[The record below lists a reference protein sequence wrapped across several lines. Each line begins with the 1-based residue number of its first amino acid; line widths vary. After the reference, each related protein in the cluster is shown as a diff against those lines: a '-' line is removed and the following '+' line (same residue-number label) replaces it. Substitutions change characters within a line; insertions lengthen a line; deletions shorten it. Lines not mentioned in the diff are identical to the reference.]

1 MSLNKKS
8 VDDINVKGR
17 RVLVRCDFNVPL
29 KDRKITDETRINA
42 ALPTIQKLIN
52 DGGKVILC
60 SHLGKVK
67 NGPNEG
73 ESLAPVAEKLSEK
86 LGKKVNFVSDYNVT
100 GEAATK
106 AVAEMN
112 EGDVVL
118 LQNTRFRGA
127 EETKNGEEFSKELA
141 DLADDYV
148 CDAFGSSHRA
158 HASVAG
164 VTKFITA
171 KGGSNVVG
179 YLMQKEID
187 FLGNAVENPVRPF
200 VAILGGAKVAD
211 KLNVISNLLEKCDT
225 LIIGGGMAYT
235 FLKAQ
240 GYEIG
245 KSLVDDTKID
255 YCKEMMAKAEKLGKK
270 LLLPVDAVTIADFP
284 NPIDAPVEVTVCD
297 VKDMPADREGC
308 DIGPKTAALYAEAVK
323 TAKTVV
329 WNGPMGVFENP
340 TLAAGTIAVARAL
353 AETDATTIIGGI
365 SLGMKSTAA
374 PIVIIGVAII
384 VSFLAAGGSLTTN
397 AANYGELFSKGLYGI
412 GIAAVGMLSTLG
424 ITLATDAYGPVA
436 DNAGGIAEMSGLPE
450 EVRERTDALDSLGNT
465 TAATG
470 KGFAIGSAALTALAL
485 LVSYVNIVQENT
497 EEMLNFTLTSPTV
510 LVGMFIG
517 AMLTFVFSAFTMSAV
532 QKAAQSIVV
541 EVRRQFREIA
551 GIMEGKADPDY
562 ASCVD
567 LCTKGALHEMV
578 VPSLLAIVVPV
589 VTGLILGAEAVVGLL
604 GGVTVTGFVV
614 AVFMSNAGGAWDN
627 AKKYIESG
635 THGGK
640 GSDCHKAAVIGDTV
654 GDPFKDTSGP
664 SLNILIKLCSTVSI
678 VFSGLITSIHLLG

>member
-1 MSLNKKS
+1 MSLNKKT
-8 VDDINVKGR
+8 VDDINVKGK

-29 KDRKITDETRINA
+29 KDGKITDETRINA

-67 NGPNEG
+67 NGPTEG
-73 ESLAPVAEKLSEK
+73 ESLAPVAKSLSEK
-86 LGKKVNFVSDYNVT
+86 LGKEVVFVSDYNVT

-106 AVAEMN
+106 AVNAMK

-127 EETKNGEEFSKELA
+127 EETKNGEQFSKELA

-284 NPIDAPVEVTVCD
+284 SPIDAPVEVTVCD

-308 DIGPKTAALYAEAVK
+308 DIGPKTQELYADAVK

-340 TLAAGTIAVARAL
+340 TLATGTIAVAKAL
-353 AETDATTIIGGI
+353 ADTDATTIIGGGD
-365 SLGMKSTAA
+365 SA
-374 PIVIIGVAII
+374 
-384 VSFLAAGGSLTTN
+384 
-397 AANYGELFSKGLYGI
+397 
-412 GIAAVGMLSTLG
+412 AAVNQLGFGDKMSHIST
-424 ITLATDAYGPVA
+424 
-436 DNAGGIAEMSGLPE
+436 GGGA
-450 EVRERTDALDSLGNT
+450 SLE
-465 TAATG
+465 
-470 KGFAIGSAALTALAL
+470 FL
-485 LVSYVNIVQENT
+485 
-497 EEMLNFTLTSPTV
+497 
-510 LVGMFIG
+510 
-517 AMLTFVFSAFTMSAV
+517 
-532 QKAAQSIVV
+532 
-541 EVRRQFREIA
+541 
-551 GIMEGKADPDY
+551 EGKELPGVMAADD
-562 ASCVD
+562 
-567 LCTKGALHEMV
+567 K
-578 VPSLLAIVVPV
+578 
-589 VTGLILGAEAVVGLL
+589 
-604 GGVTVTGFVV
+604 
-614 AVFMSNAGGAWDN
+614 
-627 AKKYIESG
+627 
-635 THGGK
+635 
-640 GSDCHKAAVIGDTV
+640 
-654 GDPFKDTSGP
+654 
-664 SLNILIKLCSTVSI
+664 
-678 VFSGLITSIHLLG
+678 

>member
-29 KDRKITDETRINA
+29 KDGKITDETRINA

-106 AVAEMN
+106 AVEAMK

-164 VTKFITA
+164 VTKFISA

-225 LIIGGGMAYT
+225 LIIGGGMAFT
-235 FLKAQ
+235 FLKAE
-240 GYEIG
+240 GKEIG
-245 KSLVDDTKID
+245 KSLVDDTKLD

-270 LLLPVDAVTIADFP
+270 LLLPVDAVVAASFP
-284 NPIDAPVEVTVCD
+284 DPIDAEIPVENVSVD
-297 VKDMPADREGC
+297 AIPNDKMGL
-308 DIGPKTAALYAEAVK
+308 DIGVESAKLYAEAVK
-323 TAKTVV
+323 NAKTVV

-340 TLAAGTIAVARAL
+340 VLAKGTIAVAQAL
-353 AETDATTIIGGI
+353 ADTDATTIIGGGDSAAAVNQLGFADKMSHI
-365 SLGMKSTAA
+365 STGGGASLEFLEGKEL
-374 PIVIIGVAII
+374 PGVA
-384 VSFLAAGGSLTTN
+384 AADD
-397 AANYGELFSKGLYGI
+397 K
-412 GIAAVGMLSTLG
+412 
-424 ITLATDAYGPVA
+424 
-436 DNAGGIAEMSGLPE
+436 
-450 EVRERTDALDSLGNT
+450 
-465 TAATG
+465 
-470 KGFAIGSAALTALAL
+470 
-485 LVSYVNIVQENT
+485 
-497 EEMLNFTLTSPTV
+497 
-510 LVGMFIG
+510 
-517 AMLTFVFSAFTMSAV
+517 
-532 QKAAQSIVV
+532 
-541 EVRRQFREIA
+541 
-551 GIMEGKADPDY
+551 
-562 ASCVD
+562 
-567 LCTKGALHEMV
+567 
-578 VPSLLAIVVPV
+578 
-589 VTGLILGAEAVVGLL
+589 
-604 GGVTVTGFVV
+604 
-614 AVFMSNAGGAWDN
+614 
-627 AKKYIESG
+627 
-635 THGGK
+635 
-640 GSDCHKAAVIGDTV
+640 
-654 GDPFKDTSGP
+654 
-664 SLNILIKLCSTVSI
+664 
-678 VFSGLITSIHLLG
+678 

>member
-29 KDRKITDETRINA
+29 KDGKITDETRINA

-164 VTKFITA
+164 VTKFISA

-284 NPIDAPVEVTVCD
+284 SPIDAPVEVTVCD

-308 DIGPKTAALYAEAVK
+308 DIGPKTQELYADAVK

-340 TLAAGTIAVARAL
+340 TLAAGTIAVAKAL
-353 AETDATTIIGGI
+353 ADTDATTIIGGGD
-365 SLGMKSTAA
+365 SA
-374 PIVIIGVAII
+374 
-384 VSFLAAGGSLTTN
+384 
-397 AANYGELFSKGLYGI
+397 
-412 GIAAVGMLSTLG
+412 AAVNQLGFGDKMSHIST
-424 ITLATDAYGPVA
+424 
-436 DNAGGIAEMSGLPE
+436 GGGA
-450 EVRERTDALDSLGNT
+450 SLE
-465 TAATG
+465 
-470 KGFAIGSAALTALAL
+470 FL
-485 LVSYVNIVQENT
+485 
-497 EEMLNFTLTSPTV
+497 
-510 LVGMFIG
+510 
-517 AMLTFVFSAFTMSAV
+517 
-532 QKAAQSIVV
+532 
-541 EVRRQFREIA
+541 
-551 GIMEGKADPDY
+551 EGKELPGVMAADD
-562 ASCVD
+562 
-567 LCTKGALHEMV
+567 K
-578 VPSLLAIVVPV
+578 
-589 VTGLILGAEAVVGLL
+589 
-604 GGVTVTGFVV
+604 
-614 AVFMSNAGGAWDN
+614 
-627 AKKYIESG
+627 
-635 THGGK
+635 
-640 GSDCHKAAVIGDTV
+640 
-654 GDPFKDTSGP
+654 
-664 SLNILIKLCSTVSI
+664 
-678 VFSGLITSIHLLG
+678 